1 MTPSVTYHQ
10 LDVLS
15 SEGLRLRLDLAI
27 RFNPEYVMLGMLHER
42 IGTDYLTRVVVP
54 QTESV
59 LRKQLGRAT
68 AEQIY
73 TNEDDLLTR
82 AVLRAMEEVGRNFVE
97 IEDVIIRR
105 IELPDTVRAAIEDK
119 ISQQELMRS
128 YEFRDQTAEKEAERK
143 RIDGSGVRDAQAII
157 DASLSDPLLVHE
169 SQAATR
175 AIAGAGT
182 PTTLILNSGKGDGR
196 GVEVPVFVP
205 HDARTNALPVVV
217 PGPR

>member
-1 MTPSVTYHQ
+1 MTPSITYHQ

-143 RIDGSGVRDAQAII
+143 RIDGSGVRAAQAII
-157 DASLSDPLLVHE
+157 DASLS
-169 SQAATR
+169 
-175 AIAGAGT
+175 GA
-182 PTTLILNSGKGDGR
+182 
-196 GVEVPVFVP
+196 
-205 HDARTNALPVVV
+205 
-217 PGPR
+217 

>member
-1 MTPSVTYHQ
+1 
-10 LDVLS
+10 
-15 SEGLRLRLDLAI
+15 
-27 RFNPEYVMLGMLHER
+27 MLGMLHER

-54 QTESV
+54 QTEAV

-128 YEFRDQTAEKEAERK
+128 YEFRNQTAEKEAERK
-143 RIDGSGVRDAQAII
+143 RIEGSGVRDAQAII

-169 SQAATR
+169 SHAATR

-182 PTTLILNSGKGDGR
+182 PTALILNSGKGDRR

-205 HDARTNALPVVV
+205 HDARPNALPVVV